1 MARHVCP
8 DCAGEVQEDWW
19 VCPNCSAA
27 LDFPPAPPVA
37 SVAPMASTPPAFA
50 EAITEDLV
58 LDMPPA
64 PDPEIVEVDLE
75 EEEADPPRLE
85 LSFLTEVVDPAAA
98 RSIPPPAADV
108 GSYRMTESLPSP
120 PAERLDFLGLS
131 AERSSLAPHGR
142 PSVDAPNHQALRELL
157 DAATKAEVAKN
168 IDEAVELLEQV
179 VEVRPDASVYH
190 RLGVLLAT
198 HTPYHARAQELLE
211 TAISLAPTNTAY
223 SRSLVRVQE
232 TIAERKRAEVEPRDL
247 RRSISALISGKTP

>member
-1 MARHVCP
+1 MSPPVCP

-27 LDFPPAPPVA
+27 LDFPPAPPL
-37 SVAPMASTPPAFA
+37 ASTPPAFS

-58 LDMPPA
+58 LDMPAA
-64 PDPEIVEVDLE
+64 PEPEVVEIDLD
-75 EEEADPPRLE
+75 EEAPDPPRLE
-85 LSFLTEVVDPAAA
+85 LSFLTEVVDPAVS
-98 RSIPPPAADV
+98 RSVPPLAADV

-120 PAERLDFLGLS
+120 PAERLDFLGITPD
-131 AERSSLAPHGR
+131 RTSLVPHAR
-142 PSVDAPNHQALRELL
+142 PSIDAPNHQALRELL

-190 RLGVLLAT
+190 RLGVLLVT
-198 HTPYHARAQELLE
+198 HTPYHARALALLE

-223 SRSLVRVQE
+223 SRSLVRAQE
-232 TIAERKRAEVEPRDL
+232 TIAERKRADAEPRDL
-247 RRSISALISGKTP
+247 RRSISSLISGKTP

>member
-1 MARHVCP
+1 MARLVCP
-8 DCAGEVQEDWW
+8 DCAGEVQQDWW

-27 LDFPPAPPVA
+27 LDFPPPPPPLA
-37 SVAPMASTPPAFA
+37 ISTPPAFA

-58 LDMPPA
+58 LEIPPA
-64 PDPEIVEVDLE
+64 PEPEVVEVELE
-75 EEEADPPRLE
+75 DEAPAAPPRLE
-85 LSFLTEVVDPAAA
+85 LSFLTEVMDPAAS
-98 RSIPPPAADV
+98 RSIPPPVADV

-120 PAERLDFLGLS
+120 PVERLDFLGLS
-131 AERSSLAPHGR
+131 TERSSMAPQGR
-142 PSVDAPNHQALRELL
+142 HSVDAPNHQALRELL

-198 HTPYHARAQELLE
+198 HTPYHARAQALLE